1 MVDRELSR
9 NASGYYDETAYKAI
23 REVMSMESKVGEI
36 WTMALNTKD
45 QVRQFLVLADHGN
58 FVTGLPLYDIEREEH
73 DISVLSRIRMYSN
86 SAMISY
92 SFADRLIE
100 FVKRISDDE
109 LNSILRN
116 IAESLGINSTHVF
129 IAPVDI
135 PTEPLKAMVLPP
147 DDNTEILRLET
158 QLNLYKELYND
169 LLDSVVIRK

>member
-1 MVDRELSR
+1 MGDRELTR

-36 WTMALNTKD
+36 WTLNTKD
-45 QVRQFLVLADHGN
+45 QERQFLVLADHGN

-73 DISVLSRIRMYSN
+73 DISVLSRIRMYTN

-109 LNSILRN
+109 LNSILR
-116 IAESLGINSTHVF
+116 IVAESLGINSTHVF
-129 IAPVDI
+129 MAPVDI
-135 PTEPLKAMVLPP
+135 PTEPLKAQVLPP
-147 DDNTEILRLET
+147 ADNTEIVRLET

>member
-1 MVDRELSR
+1 MGRGRIMDKDIMR

-36 WTMALNTKD
+36 WTMALNQKD
-45 QVRQFLVLADHGN
+45 QERQFLVLADHGN

-73 DISVLSRIRMYSN
+73 DISVLSKIRMYTN

-129 IAPVDI
+129 MAPTATVKM
-135 PTEPLKAMVLPP
+135 EPV
-147 DDNTEILRLET
+147 DNTEIVRLET